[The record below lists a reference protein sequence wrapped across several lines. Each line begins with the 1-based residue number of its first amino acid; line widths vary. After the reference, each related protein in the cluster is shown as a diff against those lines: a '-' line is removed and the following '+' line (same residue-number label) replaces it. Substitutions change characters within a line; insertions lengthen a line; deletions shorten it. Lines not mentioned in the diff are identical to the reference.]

1 MVLQGNGEGNFDGDI
16 CHSIAEDRC
25 MLCKTVSNAF
35 INLCYVF
42 IVTLCLS
49 DVALVNAQTRVSP
62 PPARTPGP
70 VWISPPPRPLGT
82 RVIQKKPTLIPNVQS
97 EQPLWF
103 NVGVITAV
111 AALIAAIA
119 ALIRSLRKGG

>member
-1 MVLQGNGEGNFDGDI
+1 
-16 CHSIAEDRC
+16 

-42 IVTLCLS
+42 IVALCLS
-49 DVALVNAQTRVSP
+49 DVALVNAQTRVPP
-62 PPARTPGP
+62 PPARTPAP

-82 RVIQKKPTLIPNVQS
+82 RVIPKKPTLIPNVQS

-111 AALIAAIA
+111 AALITGIA